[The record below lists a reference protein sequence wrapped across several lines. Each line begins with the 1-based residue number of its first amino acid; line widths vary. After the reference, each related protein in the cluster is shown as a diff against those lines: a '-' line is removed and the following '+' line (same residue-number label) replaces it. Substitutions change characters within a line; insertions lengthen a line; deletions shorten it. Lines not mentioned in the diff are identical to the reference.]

1 LCLWDD
7 GTLTQA
13 GIVVIFILSESKA
26 ATQKLGSFRF
36 FLLKKTNRNKTL
48 EELFPPQPLTHCKL
62 FFSTS

>member
-1 LCLWDD
+1 MKRETSLCVCLWDD

-36 FLLKKTNRNKTL
+36 FLKKK
-48 EELFPPQPLTHCKL
+48 QK
-62 FFSTS
+62 